1 MVLSSSFPRPL
12 QHAFRRRKNS
22 TINDENKMDSRKVSI
37 DQTVSSSEDWQQ
49 VNAMSDMHHSSFDLV
64 FVAPPER
71 AHTDALIGDA
81 MYNNDYSYH
90 GRESMSLSQSDPSL
104 SAQYTAS
111 GHSSFVDHRAQ
122 VPQHQERLTQS
133 WQGMGRNM
141 RSPLLPSPP
150 PPMGLPP
157 NYYSYGPPRPR
168 NDKVHV
174 ERTLQVDPTLQ
185 ARIEAVKIQEEL
197 LGSAHPDVIFA
208 LAGIAKLFEKRG
220 DHAQAANIMK
230 DIQMRSIMAKSA
242 PQGNL
247 NQDVPIEIS
256 FPR

>member
-1 MVLSSSFPRPL
+1 
-12 QHAFRRRKNS
+12 
-22 TINDENKMDSRKVSI
+22 MDSRKVSI

-49 VNAMSDMHHSSFDLV
+49 VNAMSDMQHSSFDLV

-71 AHTDALIGDA
+71 AHTDALIGDV
-81 MYNNDYSYH
+81 MYSNDHSYR
-90 GRESMSLSQSDPSL
+90 GRESMTLSQSDSL
-104 SAQYTAS
+104 SAQYTVT
-111 GHSSFVDHRAQ
+111 GQSSFVDHRAQ

-133 WQGMGRNM
+133 WQGM
-141 RSPLLPSPP
+141 LLPSPPPP

-157 NYYSYGPPRPR
+157 NSYSYAPPRPR
-168 NDKVHV
+168 NDKVNV

-197 LGSAHPDVIFA
+197 LGIAHPDVTFA

-247 NQDVPIEIS
+247 NRSSSEVEDVPIEIS

>member
-1 MVLSSSFPRPL
+1 
-12 QHAFRRRKNS
+12 
-22 TINDENKMDSRKVSI
+22 MDSRKVSI

-81 MYNNDYSYH
+81 MYNNDYSYR
-90 GRESMSLSQSDPSL
+90 GRESMTLSQSDPSL

-111 GHSSFVDHRAQ
+111 GHSSFVDRRAQ

-133 WQGMGRNM
+133 WQGMGR
-141 RSPLLPSPP
+141 SPLPTPP

-157 NYYSYGPPRPR
+157 NYYSYAPPRPR
-168 NDKVHV
+168 NDKVNV

-197 LGSAHPDVIFA
+197 LGIAHPDVTFA